1 MSSPPRPAATRPD
14 GERRFTREA
23 AAALRAAIREAGG
36 DEVFAVGA
44 LDDRGRVA
52 SIEIHARGH
61 ASAVNAP
68 ARARAGEVVIHNH
81 PSGDLR
87 PSDPDLA
94 LAGRFGDEGVG
105 FIIVN
110 NAVSA
115 ERWVVE
121 PAKRRPVPVDEDA
134 LREVFEVALPR
145 AMGRQHEARGQQ
157 LEMAL
162 SVARLLNDGGVL
174 MAEAGTGTG
183 KSLAYLVPSI
193 LWAQANDSK
202 VVIST
207 YTRTL
212 QGQLMTEDLPMA
224 RRAGLSFEAALLKGR
239 SNYLCRRKLQDALND
254 PFGDLAWL
262 ERLERFAAR
271 AEEGSLQD
279 LGEAVPEEVWERVES
294 DSDHTLRVR
303 CPHYNQCFFYGSRRR
318 AASAHL
324 LVVNHALLLADLSV
338 KAKSDGD
345 GLLPRFGRVIFD
357 EAHHLEDAATSA
369 TAGLFSALSVS
380 RAVAPLLRRRGD
392 RPGSLERLRERLV
405 QQEPSLDARTRDA
418 ERELAALRE
427 AVAPALD
434 TSADAILDGDPA
446 RRVTPAVEDTP
457 RWRVEAEPRL
467 SRLAEQLRRARGR
480 LESLQEQCA
489 NLEIPPEHAQP
500 VLDLRRAVRRLGDLN
515 DQLRLFLEHDEA
527 RCRWVERSE
536 RRMEVRLRQAP
547 VEVGELLQSVLFSVI
562 EGVGLTSATLTVA
575 GRFEHARGRLGL
587 GEDTVVVSFP
597 SPFSYREQAILG
609 LPRDLPHPDAPE
621 WFDRVA
627 EVTVD
632 LLRASGGGAF
642 VLCTSY
648 ALLTAL
654 GDHVEAEIG
663 DAHPVLIQGRRDRW
677 QLLSRFQESEAS
689 VLFGADSF
697 WEGVSVR
704 GRALRLVII
713 PRLPFRVPTEP
724 IAQARYELIA
734 SRGLDPFRAYALP
747 EAILKLRQG
756 FGRLVRSRS
765 DTGAVVILDRRVHE
779 MWYGRL
785 FLSSLPDARRV
796 VGPARAVVEA
806 VAAGAR
812 GEGDE
817 RGLAPGGEGAQ
828 SEGRRSPDDVRQ
840 RGS

>member
-23 AAALRAAIREAGG
+23 ASALRLAIKEAGG
-36 DEVFAVGA
+36 DEVFAVGT

-52 SIEIHARGH
+52 TIEVHARGH
-61 ASAVNAP
+61 QSAVNAP

-110 NAVSA
+110 NAVSN

-134 LREVFEVALPR
+134 LREVFELALPR

-183 KSLAYLVPSI
+183 KSLAYLIPSI

-239 SNYLCRRKLQDALND
+239 GNYLCRRKLQDALND

-262 ERLERFAAR
+262 RRLDEFAAR
-271 AEEGSLQD
+271 AQEGSMQD
-279 LGEAVPEEVWERVES
+279 LGEAVPEEIWERVES

-303 CPHYNQCFFYGSRRR
+303 CPHYNQCFFYDSRRR

-324 LVVNHALLLADLSV
+324 LIVNHALLLADLSV

-380 RAVAPLLRRRGD
+380 RAVAPLLPRKGD
-392 RPGSLERLRERLV
+392 RPGALERLRERLV
-405 QQEPSLDARTRDA
+405 QQEPTLDTRTRDA
-418 ERELAALRE
+418 ERELATLRE

-434 TSADAILDGDPA
+434 TSADAVLDGDPT
-446 RRVTPAVEDTP
+446 RRITPL
-457 RWRVEAEPRL
+457 W
-467 SRLAEQLRRARGR
+467 RARPGGR
-480 LESLQEQCA
+480 S
-489 NLEIPPEHAQP
+489 
-500 VLDLRRAVRRLGDLN
+500 R
-515 DQLRLFLEHDEA
+515 
-527 RCRWVERSE
+527 
-536 RRMEVRLRQAP
+536 
-547 VEVGELLQSVLFSVI
+547 
-562 EGVGLTSATLTVA
+562 
-575 GRFEHARGRLGL
+575 
-587 GEDTVVVSFP
+587 P
-597 SPFSYREQAILG
+597 SPGSPASPSSSAGSGAAWSPFKSS
-609 LPRDLPHPDAPE
+609 APT
-621 WFDRVA
+621 W
-627 EVTVD
+627 
-632 LLRASGGGAF
+632 
-642 VLCTSY
+642 
-648 ALLTAL
+648 
-654 GDHVEAEIG
+654 
-663 DAHPVLIQGRRDRW
+663 
-677 QLLSRFQESEAS
+677 
-689 VLFGADSF
+689 
-697 WEGVSVR
+697 
-704 GRALRLVII
+704 
-713 PRLPFRVPTEP
+713 
-724 IAQARYELIA
+724 
-734 SRGLDPFRAYALP
+734 
-747 EAILKLRQG
+747 
-756 FGRLVRSRS
+756 RSRRS
-765 DTGAVVILDRRVHE
+765 RPSP
-779 MWYGRL
+779 
-785 FLSSLPDARRV
+785 SSIFA
-796 VGPARAVVEA
+796 GPC
-806 VAAGAR
+806 AAWAI
-812 GEGDE
+812 
-817 RGLAPGGEGAQ
+817 
-828 SEGRRSPDDVRQ
+828 
-840 RGS
+840 